1 MALIDVQELFFESIH
16 TLANKME
23 FYETPLPFLLMI
35 GVGALLIILALK
47 YNYEPLFII
56 SIGAG
61 MILGNNPYL
70 PDNQIG
76 INGDG
81 AILNF
86 LYMGIENGIYSSLIF
101 LGFGLMTDFTSLI
114 SNPKLILLGSATQ
127 IGVFLAF
134 MSALLLG
141 FNLEEASTIGL
152 IGGADGLT
160 AIFLAGKLAPHLLG
174 PVAIAAYSY
183 MALVPVILPSLMR
196 FMTTKEERCIIMK
209 PEREVSRS
217 EKILFPLVGLLFSN
231 LIAPHS
237 MALLG
242 LFFFGNILNVSGKI
256 EKVTTKIKTSLVDII
271 TVILG
276 LTVGLS
282 TQANE
287 FFTLFSVKIFL
298 IGIYSFVFATISGL
312 SLAKIMNFLLKGKNR
327 INPLLGASAVPVV
340 PNSANIV
347 QKEAFKENPDNVI
360 LSKAIAANVSGLIGS
375 ALIAG
380 IFLSFFK

>member
-1 MALIDVQELFFESIH
+1 
-16 TLANKME
+16 ME